1 MAAYNG
7 NRSEAAESALE
18 ADPVALAVTEF
29 MEGREE
35 WTGTA
40 GELWD
45 VLNGLVVDGIK
56 HTKAWPGAPNAL
68 SARLKR
74 LAPVLRGIGIEYEDV
89 RLPGSARRRVK
100 RLRKNRGAKDRFR
113 RSDPPREEEIPVKP
127 ENQLG
132 TMIPGAERSRAD
144 DAQETVM
151 EESPASGR
159 IQVGNDDEN
168 DDLQALSVP
177 APFGSANPGVIEQC
191 AHGYLEGKG
200 CFLCDTNHPYRL
212 EHGGAA

>member
-1 MAAYNG
+1 
-7 NRSEAAESALE
+7 
-18 ADPVALAVTEF
+18 
-29 MEGREE
+29 
-35 WTGTA
+35 
-40 GELWD
+40 
-45 VLNGLVVDGIK
+45 
-56 HTKAWPGAPNAL
+56 
-68 SARLKR
+68 
-74 LAPVLRGIGIEYEDV
+74 
-89 RLPGSARRRVK
+89 
-100 RLRKNRGAKDRFR
+100 
-113 RSDPPREEEIPVKP
+113 
-127 ENQLG
+127 
-132 TMIPGAERSRAD
+132 MIPGAERSRAD